1 MFLVRINNYSFKG
14 SFMQEMVVREA
25 VLRFGFGLN
34 EVVCI
39 QMIQEEKMVDP
50 EFGIQRLMW

>member
-1 MFLVRINNYSFKG
+1 
-14 SFMQEMVVREA
+14 MQEMVVREA